1 MTVLEELLDYFRYN
15 GIQRE
20 AGSRGA
26 EQVLAFQDAVGRSS
40 IPELRHAWQA
50 LDCSQRDTFTWALW
64 TCCDPQ
70 TARDITWALVFEP
83 RVNEQVQAAL
93 ASADERANALSDEV
107 TRLRGQL
114 GRIQAVLHE

>member
-20 AGSRGA
+20 MGSRGA
-26 EQVLAFQDAVGRSS
+26 EQVLVFQDAVGRSS
-40 IPELRHAWQA
+40 IPELRHAWRA
-50 LDCSQRDTFTWALW
+50 LDSSQRDTFTWALW
-64 TCCDPQ
+64 TCCDPH
-70 TARDITWALVFEP
+70 TAKDITWALVFEP

-114 GRIQAVLHE
+114 GRIQAVLYE